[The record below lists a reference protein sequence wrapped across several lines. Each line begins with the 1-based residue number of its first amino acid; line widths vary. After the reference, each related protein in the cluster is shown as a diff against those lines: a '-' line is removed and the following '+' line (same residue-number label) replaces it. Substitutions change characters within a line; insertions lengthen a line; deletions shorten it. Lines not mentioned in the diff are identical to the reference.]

1 MFQVDLNQQ
10 PPVEEPAR
18 QYYFIDRVKEIIAQ
32 KAEEKGSPLTYHIQ
46 TFGCQMNS
54 RDSEKLA
61 GILEKTGFVEV
72 DNEHADFVIYNTC

>member
-1 MFQVDLNQQ
+1 MNNNLSI
-10 PPVEEPAR
+10 PEIEPER

-54 RDSEKLA
+54 RDSEKLV
-61 GILEKTGFVEV
+61 GILEKVGYEV
-72 DNEHADFVIYNTC
+72 IEEEKEA